1 MAPYLTNFQ
10 IPRPN
15 GKFCDH
21 EKWFL
26 TYLTYLHKISEFP
39 PIDFLRVYAFARDG
53 GKSAPPLGLNRVNFL
68 IVSTFFLFPCFL
80 LFLFHFMFGMRAFV
94 CEREIECLSVT
105 FPQNLCLGQIPRG
118 SGKKFS
124 LENIYYIIQEFLSAN
139 IANVVFGRKKSIVI

>member
-1 MAPYLTNFQ
+1 MVSHVPKLHLGICKNNQNFHPL
-10 IPRPN
+10 I
-15 GKFCDH
+15 F
-21 EKWFL
+21 
-26 TYLTYLHKISEFP
+26 Y
-39 PIDFLRVYAFARDG
+39 
-53 GKSAPPLGLNRVNFL
+53 PLGLNQVNFL

-139 IANVVFGRKKSIVI
+139 IANAVFGRKKKHCNMTIFMFFRFSSQVKVSKSSRG